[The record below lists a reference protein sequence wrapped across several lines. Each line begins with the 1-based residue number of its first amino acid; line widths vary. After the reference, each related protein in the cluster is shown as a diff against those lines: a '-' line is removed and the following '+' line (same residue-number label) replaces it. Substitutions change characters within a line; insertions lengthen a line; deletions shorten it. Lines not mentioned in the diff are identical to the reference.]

1 MKLKAKYI
9 VEDDYGR
16 DINIGDSISITIET
30 YKSEDYTG
38 IVIGMDKYMIS
49 FNTNTDRHRTEYR
62 LIKNIK
68 KIN

>member
-16 DINIGDSISITIET
+16 DINVGDSISITIET
-30 YKSEDYTG
+30 YKSEEYVG
-38 IVIGMDKYMIS
+38 IVTDMDKYMIS
-49 FNTNTDRHRTEYR
+49 FKTNTDRRRTEYG

>member
-1 MKLKAKYI
+1 MRLKAKYI

-30 YKSEDYTG
+30 YKLEDYIG
-38 IVIGMDKYMIS
+38 IVTDMDKYMIS
-49 FNTNTDRHRTEYR
+49 FTTNTDRYRAEYG

>member
-16 DINIGDSISITIET
+16 DINIGDPISITIET
-30 YKSEDYTG
+30 YKSEEYVG
-38 IVIGMDKYMIS
+38 IVTDLSKYTIS
-49 FNTNTDRHRTEYR
+49 FKTNTDRHRTQYE

>member
-1 MKLKAKYI
+1 MKLKAKYV

-16 DINIGDSISITIET
+16 DINVGDSISITIET
-30 YKSEDYTG
+30 YKSEEYVG
-38 IVIGMDKYMIS
+38 IVTDMDKYMIS
-49 FNTNTDRHRTEYR
+49 FKTNTDRRRTEYG